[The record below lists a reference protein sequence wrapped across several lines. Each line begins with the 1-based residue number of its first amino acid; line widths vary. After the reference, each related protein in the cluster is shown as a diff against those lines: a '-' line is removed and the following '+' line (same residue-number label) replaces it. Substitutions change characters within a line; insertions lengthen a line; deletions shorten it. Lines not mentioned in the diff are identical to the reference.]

1 MSGIVGSVA
10 VTGLEV
16 WFEDFFVLF
25 SLYGNL
31 KICQFWPGKFVEQS
45 VSLGIDICMIFY
57 FVGNT

>member
-10 VTGLEV
+10 VIGLEV

-31 KICQFWPGKFVEQS
+31 KICQFWPGKFV
-45 VSLGIDICMIFY
+45 
-57 FVGNT
+57 